1 MDFGRNGLPLLG
13 FRPASAAC
21 GKKSSLRRH
30 CGLRNR
36 RSFKSQADC
45 NRFKD
50 LRKEVLQE
58 IRKLNSFNFVFSKG
72 KIEIHLALLLVEIF
86 QFTHKILL
94 EVIKA
99 GKTQL
104 FAKAQDGRRRG
115 VGHFCQTAGGIFG
128 NFHPMRQNIGGQRF
142 FPFRKFF
149 LKRKFVHDQHC
160 DSPFRFFCKHIISC
174 SIWQKNL
181 RPAKTPPRQQ
191 MTRRRRYSGRSAYLP
206 SISWAVLQMVAASRP

>member
-1 MDFGRNGLPLLG
+1 MAVPAEKNVDFLVIFEQEHRFVQVFVPEKLHSVLDG
-13 FRPASAAC
+13 FFVQLADV
-21 GKKSSLRRH
+21 LRH
-30 CGLRNR
+30 PHG
-36 RSFKSQADC
+36 A
-45 NRFKD
+45 
-50 LRKEVLQE
+50 V
-58 IRKLNSFNFVFSKG
+58 VFSKG

-181 RPAKTPPRQQ
+181 RHAKTPPRQQ